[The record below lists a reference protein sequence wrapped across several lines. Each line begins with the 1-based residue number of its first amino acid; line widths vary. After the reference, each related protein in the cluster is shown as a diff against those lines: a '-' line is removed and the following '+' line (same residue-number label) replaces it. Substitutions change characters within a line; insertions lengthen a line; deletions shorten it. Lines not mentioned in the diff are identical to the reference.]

1 MMNASPWGG
10 QRRGHFEPRL
20 DGLHRRVVFPEV
32 GNRVTY
38 SGRIDINVRN
48 LEANGQCGERLS
60 HWTTRGRS
68 RVVKTCEWA

>member
-1 MMNASPWGG
+1 MATLS
-10 QRRGHFEPRL
+10 QL

-32 GNRVTY
+32 GNHVTY
-38 SGRIDINVRN
+38 SGRIDINLRN

-68 RVVKTCEWA
+68 RVVKTCEWV